1 MFNETLIL
9 PGSSIFISDIGPQPA
24 KRSNPGS
31 TLVCVTT
38 NINTGCC
45 RKKDKNESI
54 SYTGAEGDW
63 RYPNRTKVPRA
74 IESSTVDLARYGY
87 TQQVRLAKVASGS
100 VPPLGV
106 YTCEVPE
113 SSTGVLHNA
122 SITIHYRKQQIT
134 LSKYIVYI
142 TNYKLLPH
150 NDLK

>member
-24 KRSNPGS
+24 NRGNPAS

-45 RKKDKNESI
+45 RMKDKNESI
-54 SYTGAEGDW
+54 SYTGAVGDW
-63 RYPNRTKVPRA
+63 HYPNSTKVPRA
-74 IESSTVDLARYGY
+74 SESSIVDLARIGY

-100 VPPLGV
+100 APPLGV

-113 SSTGVLHNA
+113 PSTGVLYNA
-122 SITIHYRKQQIT
+122 STTIHYCKQ
-134 LSKYIVYI
+134 
-142 TNYKLLPH
+142 
-150 NDLK
+150 